1 MNSGRRR
8 REPAQGFKRSVT
20 ALCVGAAVSTIV
32 SLTPHVVMAQATDTS
47 FAVSRNAVID
57 ISLRSGRLIV
67 RGGDRSSAELR
78 TSRTDY
84 RLRSAGVG
92 VTLAIGT
99 ESGRNTRSSSSRGDV
114 QLLVPRGVK
123 LVVNGM
129 TGDVSVSDVDG
140 DVEVQVL
147 SGDIEVRSLG
157 GRAILSTL
165 SGDVRVNEVA
175 GDLRLT
181 TVSGDITASAVRG
194 DLDVNTTSGDVVVN
208 AGQVRRL
215 QFNSVSGDLT
225 LEGTLVADARL
236 QLTTH
241 SGDVMLRLPE
251 NAGGQL
257 EVSTFNGTVSGGTMT
272 LLPGTVGTRRDRSAT
287 LYEFGGGGSARITV
301 STFNG
306 DITLSRGARRRDQ

>member
-8 REPAQGFKRSVT
+8 RKPVRAFRRSVT
-20 ALCVGAAVSTIV
+20 ALCVGTAVAMIA

-67 RGGDRSSAELR
+67 RGGDRSNAELR

-99 ESGRNTRSSSSRGDV
+99 DGRNQRSSSSRGDV

-175 GDLRLT
+175 GGLRLT

-208 AGQVRRL
+208 AGQVRRV
-215 QFNSVSGDLT
+215 QFNSVSGDIT

-251 NAGGQL
+251 NAAGQL
-257 EVSTFNGTVSGGTMT
+257 EVSTFSGTVSGGTMT
-272 LLPGTVGTRRDRSAT
+272 FLPGTVGARRDRSAT
-287 LYEFGGGGSARITV
+287 LYEFGGGGSARIAV

-306 DITLSRGARRRDQ
+306 DITLSRGGRRRDQ